1 MSNLQTL
8 CDRCNSGKMIK
19 LKKILKLM
27 MFVQNVEEHWLKET
41 ENMVLSWDAV
51 TIQNVDI
58 LKNSLEVM

>member
-1 MSNLQTL
+1 MI
-8 CDRCNSGKMIK
+8 DVIVEKMIK

-27 MFVQNVEEHWLKET
+27 MFVQNVEEYWLKET
-41 ENMVLSWDAV
+41 ENMVFSWDAV